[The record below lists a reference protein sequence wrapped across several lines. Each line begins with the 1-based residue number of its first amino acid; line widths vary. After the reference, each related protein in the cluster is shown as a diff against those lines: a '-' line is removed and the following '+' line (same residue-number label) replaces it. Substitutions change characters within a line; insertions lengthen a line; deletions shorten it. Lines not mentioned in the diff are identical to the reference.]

1 MIRNFRVRRGTG
13 SLRYSAE
20 CGRFE
25 MLREITVFM
34 CEQKPNPVWFSCR
47 RKSRRGI
54 GGGGGTPL

>member
-25 MLREITVFM
+25 MLREISVFM
-34 CEQKPNPVWFSCR
+34 CEQKPNPV
-47 RKSRRGI
+47 
-54 GGGGGTPL
+54 